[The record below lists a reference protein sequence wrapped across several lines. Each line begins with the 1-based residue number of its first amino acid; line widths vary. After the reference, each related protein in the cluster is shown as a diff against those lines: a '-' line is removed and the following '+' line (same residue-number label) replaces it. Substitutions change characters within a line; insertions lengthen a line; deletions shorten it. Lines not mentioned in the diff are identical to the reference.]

1 MSVSHEILRWIEETI
16 FSGWLEPLL
25 EQIAQDPSTIASPV
39 VDHIHDST
47 FEYIAQ
53 DVYDLQI
60 GGFNWDMNFKWIAIP
75 SNVTRDNNAESIKT
89 PTISGGLFAI
99 DKKWFQRLGLYDEGF
114 EIWGAENLELSF
126 KAWMCGGSLVIVP
139 CSHVGHVFRKRF
151 PYEGQKGS
159 AKRNAV
165 RLTEVSLFL
174 LGIFLLYFEK
184 PNNIPLVRTD

>member
-1 MSVSHEILRWIEETI
+1 MFT
-16 FSGWLEPLL
+16 GWLEPLL
-25 EQIAQDPSTIASPV
+25 ERIAQDPSTIASPV

-53 DVYDLQI
+53 DIYDLRI
-60 GGFNWDMNFKWIAIP
+60 GGFSWDMTFKWIGIP
-75 SNVTRDNNAESIKT
+75 QGVPPREYDAAPIKT

-99 DKKWFQRLGLYDEGF
+99 NKKFFQRLGLYDEGF

-126 KAWMCGGSLVIVP
+126 KAWMCGGSLEIVP

-165 RLTEVSLFL
+165 RLAEVGLFL
-174 LGIFLLYFEK
+174 LGYFRFHLE
-184 PNNIPLVRTD
+184 